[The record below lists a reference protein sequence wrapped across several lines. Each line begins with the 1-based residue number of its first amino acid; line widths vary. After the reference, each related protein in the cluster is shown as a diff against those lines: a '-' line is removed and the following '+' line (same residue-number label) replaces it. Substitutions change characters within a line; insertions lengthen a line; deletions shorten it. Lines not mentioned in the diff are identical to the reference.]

1 MHSLPTEA
9 AGPGM
14 IAMMRLRTGTV
25 LLAIVFAMLALPARA
40 AERAVVLDVDGAIGP
55 AIADYVVREL
65 RAATPSEVG
74 VVVLRMNTPGGLD
87 TSMRQIIS
95 AILAAAVPVV
105 TYVAPSGARAA
116 SAGTYI
122 AYASAIA
129 AMAPGTNIGAATPV
143 QISSNP
149 LIPGGGS
156 DQKQPQQQQQQQG
169 KAEEPADTE
178 TRKIVNDAVA
188 YIRSL
193 AALNGRNAD
202 WAAEAVRSAASLPAS
217 DALSLHVIDVIAN
230 DVPDLLRQIDG
241 RTVTVAGKPQRLAT
255 AGLDVAIVPPD
266 WRTEL
271 LALVT
276 NPNVA
281 FILMLIG
288 VYGLILEFFN
298 PGAVAP
304 GLIGAISLV
313 VALYALALLPIN
325 YAGAALVLIGI
336 GLMVA
341 EAHIG
346 AFGAIG
352 VGGIV
357 AFVIGSLMM
366 FPSQVPGFGLSNAVV
381 TGAAIGSAALL
392 LLVLAVV
399 LRSRKRPVVTGGE
412 ALIGAEGE
420 TVSWQ
425 GNEGRV
431 RVKGEIWRARAD
443 APLADGS
450 HVKVVS
456 RDGLILLV
464 ESIRPA

>member
-1 MHSLPTEA
+1 MT
-9 AGPGM
+9 
-14 IAMMRLRTGTV
+14 RLRRV
-25 LLAIVFAMLALPARA
+25 IVFLAMVFATLAAPARA
-40 AERAVVLDVDGAIGP
+40 ADRALVLDIDGAIGP

-65 RAATPSEVG
+65 HAAKPGEAG

-95 AILAAAVPVV
+95 AILASPVPVI

-143 QISSNP
+143 QIGGNP
-149 LIPGGGS
+149 LAPSGGS
-156 DQKQPQQQQQQQG
+156 EQKQSQQQEQNKG
-169 KAEEPADTE
+169 DDSADTE

-193 AALNGRNAD
+193 AAVNGRNAD
-202 WAAEAVRSAASLPAS
+202 WAADAVRWAISLPAA
-217 DALSLHVIDVIAN
+217 DALSLHVIDVIA
-230 DVPDLLRQIDG
+230 DDIPDLLRKIDG
-241 RTVTVAGKPQRLAT
+241 RTTTVAGKPLQLAT
-255 AGLDVAIVPPD
+255 ARLDVVTVPPD

-276 NPNVA
+276 NPNVT
-281 FILMLIG
+281 FILLLIG
-288 VYGLILEFFN
+288 IYGLILEFFN

-304 GLIGAISLV
+304 GLVGAISLV

-336 GLMVA
+336 ALMVA
-341 EAHIG
+341 ETHIG

-352 VGGIV
+352 VGGIT
-357 AFVIGSLMM
+357 AFVIGALMM
-366 FPSQVPGFGLSNAVV
+366 FPSQIPGFGLSNAVV
-381 TGAAIGSAALL
+381 IATAIGSAAVL
-392 LLVLAVV
+392 LLVLAVL
-399 LRSRKRPVVTGGE
+399 LRSRKKPVLTGGE

-420 TVSWQ
+420 ALSWQ
-425 GNEGRV
+425 DGEGRV

-443 APLADGS
+443 APLTAGTP
-450 HVKVVS
+450 VKVLG
-456 RDGLILLV
+456 RDGLVLRV
-464 ESIRPA
+464 ESV